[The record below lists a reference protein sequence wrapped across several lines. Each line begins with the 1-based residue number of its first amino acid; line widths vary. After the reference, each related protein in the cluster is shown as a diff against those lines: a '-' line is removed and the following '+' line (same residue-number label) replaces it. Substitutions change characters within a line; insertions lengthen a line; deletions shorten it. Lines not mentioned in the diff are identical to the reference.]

1 MRVLI
6 TGGAGFVGSSLAK
19 ELMYD
24 GHEVFII
31 DNFSTG
37 RDLNVEGINKAY
49 VFDLDLTDPKE
60 TATLEA
66 ILNNIDVCYH
76 FAASIG
82 VKLVQ
87 EKPKETFLNSTKIN
101 DILFPLFE
109 KYQTKVIFSSTSE
122 VYGET
127 KNKDGSRETDHLEIH
142 PVQKPRGSY
151 ACSKLFSEFM
161 IRSYTFPNVIVRFF
175 NVVGPTQV
183 PDYGHVL
190 PRFIECAVNNMTIP
204 VYGSG
209 RQVRSFCDIRDAVQM
224 LKLFLLD
231 MDKHNGEIYNIGND
245 VNVCDIGDLAQTVV
259 KVVGSNSFIEH
270 IGFEEALGKNFEEIY
285 VRYPNTDK
293 IKQYY
298 ECKYTLTDII
308 KNIYETNFNRSST
321 S

>member
-6 TGGAGFVGSSLAK
+6 TGGGGFVGSSLAK
-19 ELMYD
+19 QFLNE

-37 RDLNVEGINKAY
+37 RSTNLEGISNAY
-49 VFDLDLTDPKE
+49 IFNCDLSDPKNIPTVE
-60 TATLEA
+60 Q
-66 ILNNIDVCYH
+66 ILSYVDIVYH

-109 KYQTKVIFSSTSE
+109 KYQVKVVFSSTSE

-127 KNKDGSRETDHLEIH
+127 KNPDGSKETDHLEIH

-161 IRSYTFPNVIVRFF
+161 IRSYTFPSIIVRFF
-175 NVVGPTQV
+175 NIVGPDQV

-190 PRFIECAVNNMTIP
+190 PRFIERAMRNEALP
-204 VYGSG
+204 VYGDG
-209 RQVRSFCDIRDAVQM
+209 EQIRSFCDIRDAVEM
-224 LKLFLLD
+224 LML
-231 MDKHNGEIYNIGND
+231 MVGTTHNGEIYNIGND
-245 VNVCDIGDLAQTVV
+245 ATVHTMNELAETVIRVLDSESKIMHIPLV
-259 KVVGSNSFIEH
+259 K
-270 IGFEEALGKNFEEIY
+270 ALGEQFEEIY
-285 VRYPNTDK
+285 VRYPNTNK

-298 ECKYTLTDII
+298 ECKYNLEDII
-308 KNIYETNFNRSST
+308 RNIYETNFNCSST

>member
-19 ELMYD
+19 ELIYD

-37 RDLNVEGINKAY
+37 RDLNVEGINKEY

-60 TATLEA
+60 MATVEH
-66 ILNNIDVCYH
+66 ILAYTDVCYH

-87 EKPKETFLNSTKIN
+87 EKPKETFINSTKIN
-101 DILFPLFE
+101 DNLFPLFE
-109 KYQTKVIFSSTSE
+109 KYKTKVIFSSTSE

-127 KNKDGSRETDHLEIH
+127 KNKDGSKETDHLEIH

-161 IRSYTFPNVIVRFF
+161 LKSYNFPSVIVRFF
-175 NVVGPTQV
+175 NIVGPTQV

-209 RQVRSFCDIRDAVQM
+209 RQVRSFCDIRDATEM
-224 LKLFLLD
+224 LKLLILD
-231 MDKHNGEIYNIGND
+231 FDLHNGEIYNIGND
-245 VNVCDIGDLAQTVV
+245 SNVCDIGDLAQTVV
-259 KVVGSNSFIEH
+259 KTVNSASFIEH

-293 IKQYY
+293 IKKYY
-298 ECKYTLTDII
+298 QCKFTLTDII

>member
-19 ELMYD
+19 ELIYD

-37 RDLNVEGINKAY
+37 RDLNVEGINKEY

-60 TATLEA
+60 MATVEH
-66 ILNNIDVCYH
+66 ILAYTDVCYH

-87 EKPKETFLNSTKIN
+87 EKPKETFINSTKIN
-101 DILFPLFE
+101 DNLFPLFE
-109 KYQTKVIFSSTSE
+109 KYNTKVIFSSTSE

-127 KNKDGSRETDHLEIH
+127 KNKDGSKETDHLEIH

-161 IRSYTFPNVIVRFF
+161 LKSYNFPSVIVRFF
-175 NVVGPTQV
+175 NIVGPTQV

-209 RQVRSFCDIRDAVQM
+209 RQVRSFCDIRDATEM
-224 LKLFLLD
+224 LKLLILD
-231 MDKHNGEIYNIGND
+231 FDLHNGEIYNIGND
-245 VNVCDIGDLAQTVV
+245 SNVCDIGDLAQTVV
-259 KVVGSNSFIEH
+259 KTVNSTSFIEH

-293 IKQYY
+293 IKKYY

-308 KNIYETNFNRSST
+308 KNIYETNFNRSSA

>member
-1 MRVLI
+1 LRILI

-19 ELMYD
+19 KLIHE

-37 RDLNVEGINKAY
+37 RDNNINGINKEY
-49 VFDLDLTDPKE
+49 VFDLDLTDSKCIP
-60 TATLEA
+60 AVDQ
-66 ILNNIDVCYH
+66 ILAYVDVCYH

-101 DILFPLFE
+101 DNLFPLFE
-109 KYQTKVIFSSTSE
+109 KYKTKVIFSSTSE

-127 KNKDGSRETDHLEIH
+127 KNAEGSKETDHLEIH

-161 IRSYTFPNVIVRFF
+161 LRAHSFPSVIVRFF
-175 NVVGPTQV
+175 NIVGPTQV

-190 PRFIECAVNNMTIP
+190 PRFIECAVNNMTVP

-209 RQVRSFCDIRDAVQM
+209 QQIRSFCDIRDAVEM
-224 LKLFLLD
+224 LVLL
-231 MDKHNGEIYNIGND
+231 MDDEHNGEIYNIGND
-245 VNVCDIGDLAQTVV
+245 NNVCDVSALAQQVIKT
-259 KVVGSNSFIEH
+259 VGSNSFIEH
-270 IGFEEALGKNFEEIY
+270 ISFKDALGENFEEIY
-285 VRYPNTDK
+285 TRYPNTDK
-293 IKQYY
+293 INKYY
-298 ECKYTLTDII
+298 TCKYNLNDII
-308 KNIYETNFNRSST
+308 KNIYETNFNRSSA